1 METAI
6 PVVALLLAIA
16 FFGARIDNFY
26 SVSNLAN
33 TLRQASELGFIAL
46 GLSLVLIVGGIDLSV
61 GSMFAL
67 CNIVALYLIQVLDLP
82 ISVVIALTLLCGAL
96 LGTINGVL
104 IGFLRMR
111 AFLTTLGSEERRV
124 GKECVST
131 CRSRCSPYH

>member
-46 GLSLVLIVGGIDLSV
+46 GLSLVLFVGGIDLSV
-61 GSMFAL
+61 GSLFAL
-67 CNIVALYLIQVLDLP
+67 CNIVALYLIQVLDRT
-82 ISVVIALTLLCGAL
+82 SVGEGKTVSVRLDLAGRRIINT
-96 LGTINGVL
+96 TI
-104 IGFLRMR
+104 ID
-111 AFLTTLGSEERRV
+111 TTRNYS
-124 GKECVST
+124 CQ
-131 CRSRCSPYH
+131 